1 MTHVSPTVKELGK
14 FMSEKVEGTVKW
26 FNEAKGFGFIAQDN
40 GGQDVY
46 AHNSAIQ
53 GNGFKTLAEG
63 QKVSFILGDGKK
75 GPQAEQIEA
84 I

>member
-14 FMSEKVEGTVKW
+14 FMSDKVEGTVKW

-40 GGQDVY
+40 GGQDDF
-46 AHNSAIQ
+46 AHYSPIQ
-53 GNGFKTLAEG
+53 GGGFKTLAEG

>member
-14 FMSEKVEGTVKW
+14 FMSDKVEGTVKW
-26 FNEAKGFGFIAQDN
+26 FNEAKGFCFIAQDN
-40 GGQDVY
+40 GGQDVF
-46 AHNSAIQ
+46 AHYSAIH
-53 GNGFKTLAEG
+53 GGGFKTLAEG